1 MMQKKP
7 TSKRQKIS
15 IPRRT
20 KRPTHQG
27 VLTPLKKEVVPY
39 HIVGFDTEDHLGT
52 TVLYCF
58 YDGKDTFTT
67 RLFEDALAYMYN
79 YPGPVIFVCHN
90 LQYDLVNTF
99 KACDYVFIDR
109 LMFASRLIKATLTNV
124 SGKTLYFLDS
134 GSFFPGSLYEMGQ
147 ILGIDKLEGSAFDEK
162 YIEIDAK
169 IVYTFMAKMQARM
182 NMDGIN
188 MVATVGS
195 MAMADFRTNYLYRNQ
210 GTHNTQLCLDAY
222 FGGRVEV
229 FYKGDYEG
237 SIYDADINSCY
248 PFVMRHREYP
258 DTATIEP
265 SRISTHRFGVGKFT
279 VRIPNNT
286 FIPPLPYHSAEGR
299 LFFPVGDVQGT
310 WTYAEVRYAASRGA
324 IILDE
329 CIGEGTN
336 VACTPFVD
344 FVDTNY
350 AARMKAEAAISLA
363 RDRAENIF
371 KAAVKKLQLDAEAED
386 MNAGCC
392 PFEDRLLLKTSRHRT
407 MALLIYDL
415 EKEKKKA
422 SRDYDAE
429 FEKLFMKSKM
439 NNLYGKFSQNR
450 DMNEMTRQKKSV
462 RECERLGAHVETVLG
477 PFYQY
482 VIKRA
487 KPPVTANY
495 MWGTYVTSYARLSL
509 LERMNAVHDAGGTL
523 LYCDTDSILFYG
535 DKAKDVLEYSDTV
548 LGAMK
553 VKTYDFGN
561 FVMAKGYYLC
571 KAVEGGYQPV
581 KLACKGVNQIYGL
594 SYLHG
599 HPVKYE
605 KPVKLKEGLRTVYA
619 KVNLDKDD
627 AFRREHSEN
636 SWHEV
641 TKAQKSVYFKR
652 TGEHGVTLP
661 INVADI
667 LALEAKDYSVE
678 AKKSWEPVGV
688 VIIPPEFKKP
698 KFTRAV
704 LEPGWEKEWFK
715 KDHAGTEKEYTRRG
729 MEFLSPQR
737 CLDLSPGDS
746 WFSGRVFGLER
757 TESGKQVYIVG
768 LMTFQGYLARESGIM
783 VAVPAY
789 YFDTRNFTGINY
801 GYNFVGK
808 NVEFIL
814 AEKYLAKYSDNKYI
828 GNTPLVLRGKTWEV
842 EPDTISNQETHP
854 A

>member
-1 MMQKKP
+1 MPGAKARPNYKQPRRKKP
-7 TSKRQKIS
+7 V
-15 IPRRT
+15 
-20 KRPTHQG
+20 HQG
-27 VLTPLKKEVVPY
+27 VLSPLKKDVVPY

-58 YDGKDTFTT
+58 YDGKETFTT
-67 RLFEDALAYMYN
+67 RLFEESLAYMYN

-90 LQYDLVNTF
+90 LQYDIVNMF
-99 KACDYVFIDR
+99 KGCDYVFIDK
-109 LMFASRLIKATLTNV
+109 LTFASRLIKATLTNI
-124 SGKTLYFLDS
+124 SGKSLYFLDS

-147 ILGIDKLEGSAFDEK
+147 ILGIQKLEGSAFDEK

-169 IVYTFMAKMQARM
+169 IVYTFMSKMQARM
-182 NMDGIN
+182 NIDGIN
-188 MVATVGS
+188 MTATVGS
-195 MAMADFRTNYLYRNQ
+195 MAMADFRTNYIYKNQ

-222 FGGRVEV
+222 YGGRVEV

-237 SIYDADINSCY
+237 TIYDADINSCY
-248 PFVMRHREYP
+248 PYVMHHFEYP

-265 SRISTHRFGVGKFT
+265 SRISTHRFGVARFK
-279 VRIPNNT
+279 VHIPVDT
-286 FIPPLPYHSAEGR
+286 FVPPLPYHSDEGR
-299 LFFPVGDVQGT
+299 LFFPVGDVEGV
-310 WTYAEVRYAASRGA
+310 WTYAEVRYALSRGA
-324 IILDE
+324 TILE
-329 CIGEGTN
+329 EWEGEGTN
-336 VACTPFVD
+336 TPCSPFKEFVD
-344 FVDTNY
+344 VNY
-350 AARMKAEAAISLA
+350 AKRMKAEAAI
-363 RDRAENIF
+363 
-371 KAAVKKLQLDAEAED
+371 
-386 MNAGCC
+386 
-392 PFEDRLLLKTSRHRT
+392 
-407 MALLIYDL
+407 
-415 EKEKKKA
+415 EKMKA
-422 SRDYDAE
+422 SGTRGSDAE

-450 DMNEMTRQKKSV
+450 DTNEMTRQKKSSN
-462 RECERLGAHVETVLG
+462 ECERLGAHVESVLG

-487 KPPVTANY
+487 KPPTTANY
-495 MWGTYVTSYARLSL
+495 LWGTYITSYARLTL
-509 LERMNAVHDAGGTL
+509 LDRMNRVHDTGGTL

-535 DKAKDVLEYSDTV
+535 EAAKEALEYSDTV

-553 VKTYDFGN
+553 VKSYAFGN

-581 KLACKGVNQIYGL
+581 KLACKGVNQLYGL

-636 SWHEV
+636 SWREV

-652 TGEHGVTLP
+652 TGEHGVTTP

-667 LALEAKDYSVE
+667 PRLESKDYSLE
-678 AKKSWEPVGV
+678 AQKSWEPVGV
-688 VIIPPEFKKP
+688 VIIPPPYKKP

-704 LEPGWEKEWFK
+704 MGLGWEKAWFK
-715 KDHAGTEKEYTRRG
+715 KEHAKAEIEFRRRG
-729 MEFLSPQR
+729 MEYLSPQR
-737 CLDLSPGDS
+737 CLDLNPGDS
-746 WFSGRVFGLER
+746 WFSGRVFGIER
-757 TESGKQVYIVG
+757 VESGKQVYLIG
-768 LMTFQGYLARESGIM
+768 LMTFQGYLARESGLI

-789 YFDTRNFTGINY
+789 YFDTRNFVGISY
-801 GYNFVGK
+801 GHNFIGK
-808 NVEFIL
+808 NIEFFL
-814 AEKYLAKYSDNKYI
+814 VEKYMAKYSDNKYI

-842 EPDTISNQETHP
+842 EPDTNPIKETHP

>member
-1 MMQKKP
+1 MAQKKP
-7 TSKRQKIS
+7 TSKREPK
-15 IPRRT
+15 PRRKKPVHEGT
-20 KRPTHQG
+20 
-27 VLTPLKKEVVPY
+27 LTPLKKEVEPF

-58 YDGKDTFTT
+58 YDGVETYTT
-67 RLFEDALAYMYN
+67 RIFEDALAYMYN

-90 LQYDLVNTF
+90 LQYDIVNTF

-109 LMFASRLIKATLTNV
+109 LMFASRLIKATLTNI

-195 MAMADFRTNYLYRNQ
+195 MAMADFRTNYIYKNQ

-222 FGGRVEV
+222 YGGRVEV

-237 SIYDADINSCY
+237 NIYDADINSCY
-248 PFVMRHREYP
+248 PYVMHRFEYP

-265 SRISTHRFGVGKFT
+265 SRIATHRFGVGRFK
-279 VRIPNNT
+279 VRIPLDT
-286 FIPPLPYHSAEGR
+286 FVPPLPYHSAEGR
-299 LFFPVGDVQGT
+299 LFFPVGDVEGT
-310 WTYAEVRYAASRGA
+310 WTYEEVRYAVSRGA
-324 IILDE
+324 TILE
-329 CIGEGTN
+329 ESEGEGTN
-336 VACTPFVD
+336 VACAPFVE
-344 FVDTNY
+344 FVDVNY
-350 AARMKAEAAISLA
+350 DKRMQAERQIEKARQ
-363 RDRAENIF
+363 RAEQDF
-371 KAAVKKLQLDAEAED
+371 KSAVEKLRKDCEGEDAGAACMPMED
-386 MNAGCC
+386 Y
-392 PFEDRLLLKTSRHRT
+392 
-407 MALLIYDL
+407 LILRQARYIAM
-415 EKEKKKA
+415 EKEIANLERINKKA
-422 SRDYDAE
+422 GRDYDAE
-429 FEKLFMKSKM
+429 FEKLFMKQKM

-450 DMNEMTRQKKSV
+450 DMNEMTRQKKSA

-495 MWGTYVTSYARLSL
+495 MWGTYITSYARLTL
-509 LERMNAVHDAGGTL
+509 LQRMNAVHDAGGTL

-535 DKAKDVLEYSDTV
+535 DKAKDALEYSDTV
-548 LGAMK
+548 LGSMK
-553 VKTYDFGN
+553 VKTYAFGN

-571 KAVEGGYQPV
+571 KAVDGGYQPV
-581 KLACKGVNQIYGL
+581 KLACKGVNQVYGL

-652 TGEHGVTLP
+652 SGEHGVTTP
-661 INVADI
+661 INVKDI
-667 LALEAKDYSVE
+667 PRLEAMDYSTE

-704 LEPGWEKEWFK
+704 LAPGWEKEWFK
-715 KDHAGTEKEYTRRG
+715 KDHAKAENEYKQRG
-729 MEFLSPQR
+729 LEYLSPQR
-737 CLDLSPGDS
+737 CLDLNPGDS
-746 WFSGRVFGLER
+746 WFSGRVFGIER
-757 TESGKQVYIVG
+757 TESGKQVYLVG
-768 LMTFQGYLARESGIM
+768 LATFQGYLAAESGLI

-789 YFDTRNFTGINY
+789 YFDTRNFSGINY
-801 GYNFVGK
+801 GFNFVGK
-808 NVEFIL
+808 NIEFIL
-814 AEKYLAKYSDNKYI
+814 LEKYMAKYSDNKYI
-828 GNTPLVLRGKTWEV
+828 GNTPLIIRGKVWNV
-842 EPDTISNQETHP
+842 GPEPQLESKETP
-854 A
+854 G

>member
-1 MMQKKP
+1 MKAA
-7 TSKRQKIS
+7 
-15 IPRRT
+15 
-20 KRPTHQG
+20 
-27 VLTPLKKEVVPY
+27 VEPY

-58 YDGKDTFTT
+58 YDGKETYKT
-67 RLFEDALAYMYN
+67 RFFEEALAYMYN

-90 LQYDLVNTF
+90 LQYDIVNTF

-109 LMFASRLIKATLTNV
+109 LMFASRLIKATLTNI

-147 ILGIDKLEGSAFDEK
+147 ILGIEKLEGSAFDEK
-162 YIEIDAK
+162 YVEIDAK

-182 NMDGIN
+182 NLDGIN
-188 MVATVGS
+188 MTATVGS
-195 MAMADFRTNYLYRNQ
+195 MAMADFRTNYLYRRQ
-210 GTHNTQLCLDAY
+210 ATHNTQLCLDAY
-222 FGGRVEV
+222 YGGRVEV

-237 SIYDADINSCY
+237 TIYDADINSCY
-248 PFVMRHREYP
+248 PFVMRAREYP
-258 DTATIEP
+258 DTVAIEP
-265 SRISTHRFGVGKFT
+265 SRIGTHRFGVGRFI
-279 VRIPNNT
+279 VRIPADT
-286 FIPPLPYHSAEGR
+286 FVPPLPYHSAEGR
-299 LFFPVGDVQGT
+299 LFFPVGDVEGT
-310 WTYAEVRYAASRGA
+310 WTYAEVRYAVSRGA
-324 IILDE
+324 TILAE
-329 CIGEGTN
+329 WEGEGTN
-336 VACTPFVD
+336 VACSPFID
-344 FVDTNY
+344 FVEKNY
-350 AARMKAEAAISLA
+350 ADRMQAEALI
-363 RDRAENIF
+363 E
-371 KAAVKKLQLDAEAED
+371 KAKKL
-386 MNAGCC
+386 G
-392 PFEDRLLLKTSRHRT
+392 T
-407 MALLIYDL
+407 
-415 EKEKKKA
+415 
-422 SRDYDAE
+422 RDHDAE

-450 DMNEMTRQKKSV
+450 DMNEMTRQKKSHT
-462 RECERLGAHVETVLG
+462 ECERLGAHVETVLG

-487 KPPVTANY
+487 KPPATANY
-495 MWGTYVTSYARLSL
+495 MWGTYITSYARLSL

-535 DKAKDVLEYSDTV
+535 DKAKDVLEYSDTA

-553 VKTYDFGN
+553 VKSYAFGN

-619 KVNLDKDD
+619 KINLDKDD

-652 TGEHGVTLP
+652 TGDHGITRP
-661 INVADI
+661 INCVDI
-667 LALEAKDYSVE
+667 PVLEAKDYSVE

-704 LEPGWEKEWFK
+704 LEPGWERGWFK
-715 KDHAGTEKEYTRRG
+715 KDHAGVEKEYTRRG

-737 CLDLSPGDS
+737 CLDLNPGDS
-746 WFSGRVFGLER
+746 WFSGRVFYLER
-757 TESGKQVYIVG
+757 TQTGKQVYIVG
-768 LMTFQGYLARESGIM
+768 LMTFQGYLARELGLM

-789 YFDTRNFTGINY
+789 FFEAHNFPGINY
-801 GYNFVGK
+801 GYNFIGK

-814 AEKYLAKYSDNKYI
+814 VEKYMAKYSDNKYI
-828 GNTPLVLRGKTWEV
+828 GNTPLVLRGKTWDA
-842 EPDTISNQETHP
+842 EPDAVPIKETLP

>member
-1 MMQKKP
+1 M
-7 TSKRQKIS
+7 
-15 IPRRT
+15 
-20 KRPTHQG
+20 
-27 VLTPLKKEVVPY
+27 TPLKKEVIPY
-39 HIVGFDTEDHLGT
+39 AIVGFDTEDHLGT
-52 TVLYCF
+52 TVLFCF
-58 YDGKDTFTT
+58 HDGKDTYTT
-67 RLFEDALAYMYN
+67 RHFEDALSYMYN

-90 LQYDLVNTF
+90 LQYDIVNMF
-99 KACDYVFIDR
+99 KACNYVFIDR
-109 LMFASRLIKATLTNV
+109 LSFASRLIKATLTNI

-147 ILGIDKLEGSAFDEK
+147 ILGIEKLEGSAFDEK

-169 IVYTFMAKMQARM
+169 IVYTFMAKMQSRM
-182 NMDGIN
+182 NQDGIN
-188 MVATVGS
+188 MTATVGS
-195 MAMADFRTNYLYRNQ
+195 MAMADFRTNYLYRPQ
-210 GTHNTQLCLDAY
+210 GTWNTQLCLDAY
-222 FGGRVEV
+222 YGGRVEV

-237 SIYDADINSCY
+237 NIYDADINSCY
-248 PFVMRHREYP
+248 PYVMHRFEYP

-265 SRISTHRFGVGKFT
+265 STLKTHRFGVGRFK
-279 VRIPNNT
+279 VRIPLDT

-299 LFFPVGDVQGT
+299 LFFPVGDVEGT
-310 WTYAEVRYAASRGA
+310 WTYEEVRYAVSRGA
-324 IILDE
+324 IVLE
-329 CIGEGTN
+329 EKEGEGTN
-336 VACTPFVD
+336 VGCAPFID
-344 FVDTNY
+344 FVDLNY
-350 AARMKAEAAISLA
+350 ARRMAAEAAIEKA
-363 RDRAENIF
+363 KAQDTRD
-371 KAAVKKLQLDAEAED
+371 
-386 MNAGCC
+386 
-392 PFEDRLLLKTSRHRT
+392 H
-407 MALLIYDL
+407 
-415 EKEKKKA
+415 
-422 SRDYDAE
+422 DAE

-450 DMNEMTRQKKSV
+450 DMNEMTRQKKSAN
-462 RECERLGAHVETVLG
+462 ECARLGAHVETVLG

-482 VIKRA
+482 VIKRS

-495 MWGTYVTSYARLSL
+495 MWGTYITSYARLTL
-509 LERMNAVHDAGGTL
+509 LQRMNAIHDAGGTL

-535 DKAKDVLEYSDTV
+535 DKAKDVLAYSDTA

-553 VKTYDFGN
+553 VKSYVFGN

-571 KAVEGGYQPV
+571 KAVDGGYQPV
-581 KLACKGVNQIYGL
+581 KLACKGVNQVYGL

-652 TGEHGVTLP
+652 SGEHGVTTP
-661 INVADI
+661 INACDI
-667 LALEAKDYSVE
+667 PMLEARDYSVD

-704 LEPGWEKEWFK
+704 LKPGWEKAWFK
-715 KDHAGTEKEYTRRG
+715 KELKGAENEFRDRG

-737 CLDLSPGDS
+737 CLDLEPGDS
-746 WFSGRVFGLER
+746 WFSGRVFALSHTETGKAVYLIGLA
-757 TESGKQVYIVG
+757 
-768 LMTFQGYLARESGIM
+768 TFQGHLAVKNGVT

-789 YFDTRNFTGINY
+789 YFEQKTFPEINSDF
-801 GYNFVGK
+801 NFVGK

-814 AEKYLAKYSDNKYI
+814 CEKYYAKYFENKYI
-828 GNTPLVLRGKTWEV
+828 GNTPLILRGKVWDA
-842 EPDTISNQETHP
+842 EPVADPDKETHP